1 MEEMKDSPPLNTST
15 TIATAA
21 ANREQETSAM
31 SRIKKD
37 CLAFGGFRHVKAIL
51 VGQVETKKPYWIIEP
66 PFSSNLNE
74 TNPLKSTC
82 FWRQTK
88 RLKARN
94 EKKATAAELRAQTMQ
109 VEAANE
115 AENTK
120 ETIYKSM

>member
-1 MEEMKDSPPLNTST
+1 MEGMKYSPPLNTST

-31 SRIKKD
+31 SRIKKY

-51 VGQVETKKPYWIIEP
+51 VGQ
-66 PFSSNLNE
+66 
-74 TNPLKSTC
+74 
-82 FWRQTK
+82 TK

-94 EKKATAAELRAQTMQ
+94 EKATAAELQAQKMQ

-120 ETIYKSM
+120 ERIYKSM